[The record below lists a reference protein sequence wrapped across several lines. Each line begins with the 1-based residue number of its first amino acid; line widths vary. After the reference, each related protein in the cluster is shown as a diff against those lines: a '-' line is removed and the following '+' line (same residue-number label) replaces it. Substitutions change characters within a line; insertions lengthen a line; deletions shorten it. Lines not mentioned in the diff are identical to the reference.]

1 MIWVDTD
8 CVKVNAP
15 ISIMWGYAPRLTN
28 NQIILLEKT
37 KLLSRSR
44 SKQVGIDAIER
55 MPKVPR

>member
-8 CVKVNAP
+8 CVKENAS

-44 SKQVGIDAIER
+44 SKTGWYWCNWKNA
-55 MPKVPR
+55 